1 MTKSLQELASEINLQ
16 LFYILFA
23 YLRTDVKKT
32 LFMLI
37 QFRGL
42 VYYMFVHFQALIQF
56 IYT

>member
-16 LFYILFA
+16 LFNILFV
-23 YLRTDVKKT
+23 YLKTDVKKT

-42 VYYMFVHFQALIQF
+42 VYYMYVHYQALIQF
-56 IYT
+56 MYT